1 MLNAQVV
8 RNKPFPLKFY
18 SWRYRFKRVLPLK
31 ALRYSD
37 HREILVL
44 VLCVCIICRW
54 FQICIGRKSRK
65 SDRAACVWLHGG
77 MSPFLSLICCLDTL
91 RVVLQPCT
99 DSFQDWTWQDGGKE
113 IKKRQTCRQAWPGWT
128 ELSDGESAVSEQ
140 LLVCFIE
147 LKREVGHYVQINKET
162 GMADLGR
169 SSLCRKGF
177 FWP

>member
-1 MLNAQVV
+1 MLNTRVV

-31 ALRYSD
+31 ALKYSD

-44 VLCVCIICRW
+44 VLCVCIIYRW

-77 MSPFLSLICCLDTL
+77 N
-91 RVVLQPCT
+91 V
-99 DSFQDWTWQDGGKE
+99 SFPIVDLLFGYTQGGAAALYSSQDWTWQDGGKE

-140 LLVCFIE
+140 LLVCYIE

-169 SSLCRKGF
+169 SSLCRKGL